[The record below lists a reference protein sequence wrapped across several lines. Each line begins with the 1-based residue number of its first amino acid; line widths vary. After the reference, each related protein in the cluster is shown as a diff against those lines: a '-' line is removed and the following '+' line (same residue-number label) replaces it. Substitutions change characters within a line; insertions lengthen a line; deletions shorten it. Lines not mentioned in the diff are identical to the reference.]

1 MLTNL
6 QGAKN
11 SEFTQD
17 SGVLLYKIIQNGTFY
32 SKLYPYFM
40 NISLQIKRCFF
51 LSFLLTG
58 FYFSS
63 FAQTIKGNVSDA
75 KTGETLIGAT
85 VHIENGST
93 NFNTSVKLDGSY
105 LFKNV
110 PPGTYQLHVK
120 FIGYKTTQDY
130 TVVSENNKAAILNV
144 AMVDNFTALNEVS
157 VKEHANS
164 ESEGSAR
171 SDEKNANNT
180 MNVVSANAIA
190 ISPDV
195 LVSNVLGR
203 ISGISFDRSSSGDAQ
218 HVIIRGMDKQ
228 YNTVLINGIKIPSPD
243 NKNRYVPLD
252 IFPASLVEKI
262 DVYKTLTPDM
272 EGDAS
277 GGVVN
282 LVMKTAPDR
291 LKVEGDF
298 GTGYSQLFFDRPFSG
313 FDRSTVNS
321 KAPGESLPAFANAP
335 ISDFPYQNLL
345 TKTGNAPLNSNA
357 SLTIGNRYLNN
368 KLGVLFSGSYQN
380 SYQGDNS
387 FVALQSNTVGTSPND
402 HTPNQETAFQ
412 SADNRQYSSQLKRLG
427 TIASIDYKIDD
438 NNSINLFATYL
449 QLDQYRVRQTQTL
462 TYGGYSYQGYNATNG
477 IDNLTETRSDLQN
490 IYNITLKGKH
500 KITRKFSV
508 DWIIANSQATHNLP
522 DIAEF
527 KTSYQTSPDTVKAH
541 GGYNTPDPNN
551 PKNSVYVTP
560 DIVKGPVT
568 VGNESREWTR
578 NTDKDISPYL
588 NLHYNTTI
596 FGRKALFSAGG
607 MYRHKTRENFNDTY
621 SLPNTY
627 IPGTDNAELYT
638 SIPAAAF
645 TFANNPSNAQ
655 GSAQADA
662 GVYSFTE
669 NIYAGYGMLDY
680 EASDKLNIV
689 FGIRAEHTYEYY
701 FSDLPATFPGKTATI
716 TYLDYLPSVN
726 AKYTLTD
733 NQALR
738 ASYFKSILRPAFN
751 DFVPYPDATTDEDYL
766 SLGNPN
772 LQHTQIDNYD
782 LRYEFFPGVFDEF
795 MAGGFYKHLMN
806 PIERVLGETFYGFG
820 YTPENLGN
828 ANNYGAEFVAK
839 KFFGNVGVS
848 VNYTYT
854 NSKITT
860 LKKIQIGDEDLAN
873 IDQTRPLQGQAA
885 NIGNFSLLYKNQKSG
900 IDAQLSLAY
909 TGERISSVSEYYDLD
924 TWEKASTYL
933 DFSAQK
939 QFGKHF
945 ILYVKANNLLN
956 TPYEL
961 FLKQNNTADYSGLL
975 KYEHQES
982 ANYTT
987 VEYDQYYARYS
998 LGLRYKF

>member
-1 MLTNL
+1 MNL
-6 QGAKN
+6 
-11 SEFTQD
+11 
-17 SGVLLYKIIQNGTFY
+17 
-32 SKLYPYFM
+32 
-40 NISLQIKRCFF
+40 SLQFKRY
-51 LSFLLTG
+51 FLLLALITC
-58 FYFSS
+58 SS
-63 FAQTIKGNVSDA
+63 LSLLAQTIKGSVTDVKNN
-75 KTGETLIGAT
+75 ETLIGAN
-85 VHIENGST
+85 VYIEKAD
-93 NFNTSVKLDGSY
+93 FKQNTTVKLDGTY
-105 LFKNV
+105 VFKNV
-110 PPGTYQLHVK
+110 PAGVYKLHVN
-120 FIGYKTTQDY
+120 FIGYKTTKEY
-130 TVVSENNKAAILNV
+130 TVEVTKQNTAVLNV
-144 AMVDNFTALNEVS
+144 AMADNATTLSEVAVS
-157 VKEHANS
+157 ERANKEGD
-164 ESEGSAR
+164 GSAR
-171 SDEKNANNT
+171 STEKNSSNIINA
-180 MNVVSANAIA
+180 VSAQSIA

-195 LVSNVLGR
+195 LVSNVLSR
-203 ISGISFDRSSSGDAQ
+203 VSGISIDRSNTGDAQ

-228 YNTVLINGIKIPSPD
+228 YNTTLINGIKIPSPD

-252 IFPASLVEKI
+252 IFPASLVERI
-262 DVYKTLTPDM
+262 EVYKTLTPDM

-282 LVMKTAPDR
+282 MVMKTAPDKLR
-291 LKVEGDF
+291 IEGDL
-298 GTGYSQLFFDRPFSG
+298 GTGYSQLFFDRPFAS
-313 FDRSTVNS
+313 FDRSTVQS
-321 KAPGESLPAFANAP
+321 KAPGESLPPFANAP
-335 ISDFPYQNLL
+335 ISDFPYQNLI
-345 TKTGNAPLNSNA
+345 TKNENAPLNSNA

-368 KLGVLFSGSYQN
+368 KLGVLFSGNYQN

-427 TIASIDYKIDD
+427 TIASVDYKIDE
-438 NNSINLFATYL
+438 NNSINLFGTYL

-500 KITRKFSV
+500 KITRKFSI
-508 DWIIANSQATHNLP
+508 DWTIANSEATHNLP

-560 DIVKGPVT
+560 DIVKGPVV

-638 SIPAAAF
+638 TIPAAAF
-645 TFANNPSNAQ
+645 TFANNPSNAE

-662 GVYSFTE
+662 GVYNFTE
-669 NIYAGYGMLDY
+669 NIYAGYGMVDY
-680 EASDKLNIV
+680 SASDKLNVV
-689 FGIRAEHTYEYY
+689 FGLRAEHTYEYY

-716 TYLDYLPSVN
+716 TYVDYLPSVN
-726 AKYTLTD
+726 AKYTITD

-766 SLGNPN
+766 SLGNPY
-772 LQHTQIDNYD
+772 LQHTKIDNYD

-795 MAGGFYKHLMN
+795 MVGGFYKHLID

-860 LKKIQIGDEDLAN
+860 LKKIQIGDNDLAN

-885 NIGNFSLLYKNQKSG
+885 NIGNFSLLYKDQKNG

-982 ANYTT
+982 PNYTT

-998 LGLRYKF
+998 LGVKYKF

>member
-1 MLTNL
+1 MTIPL
-6 QGAKN
+6 Q
-11 SEFTQD
+11 
-17 SGVLLYKIIQNGTFY
+17 
-32 SKLYPYFM
+32 SKQY
-40 NISLQIKRCFF
+40 
-51 LSFLLTG
+51 FLLIILIA
-58 FYFSS
+58 SS
-63 FAQTIKGNVSDA
+63 YLSSLAQTIKGSVTDVKNN
-75 KTGETLIGAT
+75 ETLIGAN
-85 VHIENGST
+85 VYIEKDD
-93 NFNTSVKLDGSY
+93 FKQNTTVKLDGAY
-105 LFKNV
+105 IFKNV
-110 PPGTYQLHVK
+110 PSGVYKLHVS
-120 FIGYKTTQDY
+120 FVGYKTTKEY
-130 TVVSENNKAAILNV
+130 TVEVTRQNTATLNIAMADNSTTLSEVAVTEHLNK
-144 AMVDNFTALNEVS
+144 
-157 VKEHANS
+157 
-164 ESEGSAR
+164 ESDRSAR
-171 SDEKNANNT
+171 SDEKNSKNT
-180 MNVVSANAIA
+180 INVVSAQSIA

-195 LVSNVLGR
+195 LVSNVLSR
-203 ISGISFDRSSSGDAQ
+203 VSGISIDRSNTGDAQ

-228 YNTVLINGIKIPSPD
+228 YNTTLINGIKIPSPD

-252 IFPASLVEKI
+252 IFPASLVERI
-262 DVYKTLTPDM
+262 EVYKTLTPDM

-282 LVMKTAPDR
+282 LVMKIAPDKLR
-291 LKVEGDF
+291 IEGDL
-298 GTGYSQLFFDRPFSG
+298 GTGYSQIFFDRPFVS
-313 FDRSTVNS
+313 FNRSNVQN
-321 KAPGESLPAFANAP
+321 KAPGESLPPFANAP
-335 ISDFPYQNLL
+335 ISNFPYQNLL
-345 TKTGNAPLNSNA
+345 TKTGNPPPNANA

-368 KLGVLFSGSYQN
+368 KLGVLFSGNYQN

-438 NNSINLFATYL
+438 NNSINLFGTYL
-449 QLDQYRVRQTQTL
+449 QLDQYRVRETQTL

-500 KITRKFSV
+500 KITKKFSL
-508 DWIIANSQATHNLP
+508 DWTIANSEATHNLP

-541 GGYNTPDPNN
+541 GGYSTTDLNN

-560 DIVKGPVT
+560 DIVKGPVV

-596 FGRKALFSAGG
+596 FGRNALFSLGG
-607 MYRHKTRENFNDTY
+607 MYRHKTRSNFNDTY

-645 TFANNPSNAQ
+645 TFANNPSNAE

-669 NIYAGYGMLDY
+669 NIYAEYGMLDY
-680 EASDKLNIV
+680 SVSDKLNIV
-689 FGIRAEHTYEYY
+689 FGLRAEHTYQYY

-716 TYLDYLPSVN
+716 TYIDYLPSVN
-726 AKYTLTD
+726 AKYTITD

-795 MAGGFYKHLMN
+795 MAGGFYKHLID

-873 IDQTRPLQGQAA
+873 INQTRPLQGQAA
-885 NIGNFSLLYKNQKSG
+885 NIGNFSLLYKDQKNG

-924 TWEKASTYL
+924 TWEKSSTYL

-961 FLKQNNTADYSGLL
+961 FLKQNNKADYSGLL

-982 ANYTT
+982 PNYTT

-998 LGLRYKF
+998 LGLKYKF